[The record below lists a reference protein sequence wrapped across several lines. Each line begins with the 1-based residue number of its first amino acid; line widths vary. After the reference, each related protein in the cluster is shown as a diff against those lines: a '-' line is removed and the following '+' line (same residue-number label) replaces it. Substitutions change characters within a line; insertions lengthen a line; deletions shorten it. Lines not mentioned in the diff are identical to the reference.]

1 MSESIGL
8 NEPTISG
15 NEWKYVKE
23 CLDTGWVS
31 SAGKY
36 VDLFEEKISK
46 YTKAKYAIACV
57 NGTSALQLSL
67 RLVGVQP
74 GSEVIV
80 PTITFIAPV
89 NAVHYNGAIPVF
101 MDCDDYYN
109 INIEKTID
117 FIKNE
122 TVFNNGY
129 TYNKTTDRRV
139 SAIIPVHV
147 WGNAV
152 WLDELINLCEER
164 SIFVVEDASESLG
177 TVYKSGKY
185 KGKHTGTIG
194 KLGCLSFNGNKIITT
209 GGGGII
215 LTDDEILAERARYL
229 TTQAKD
235 DSVCYIHNEIGY
247 NFRLTNI
254 QAALG
259 VAQLENLPQFLKRK
273 KEIHKQ
279 YVEAVASIKGLSM
292 AVVPDY
298 SDNNHWMNLLQINR
312 EIYGED
318 KGELMKRLEKN
329 NIQTRPVWYQ
339 NHLQKPYRDCQ
350 SYKVE
355 KAGEL
360 VKNSLCMPSSSNLR
374 DEDLQKVFTKLRD

>member
-57 NGTSALQLSL
+57 NGTSALQVSL
-67 RLVGVQP
+67 QLAGVKQND
-74 GSEVIV
+74 EVIV
-80 PTITFIAPV
+80 PTLTFIAPV
-89 NAVHYNGAIPVF
+89 NAIAYNGASPVF
-101 MDCDDYYN
+101 MDADDNYN
-109 INIEKTID
+109 IDVEKTID

-122 TVFNNGY
+122 TVFKNEF
-129 TYNKTTDRRV
+129 TYNKTTDQRI

-164 SIFVVEDASESLG
+164 GIAVVEDASESLG
-177 TVYKSGKY
+177 TAYKSGKY

-209 GGGGII
+209 GGGGMI
-215 LTDDEILAERARYL
+215 LTNEKKLADKARYL

-235 DSVCYIHNEIGY
+235 DPVRYIHDELGY

-259 VAQLENLPQFLKRK
+259 VAQLEQLTEFLERK
-273 KEIHKQ
+273 KIIHKQ
-279 YVEAVASIKGLSM
+279 YVETVDKICGLTM
-292 AVVPDY
+292 AQVTGY
-298 SDNNHWMNLLQINR
+298 AENNHWMNLLQIDKKT
-312 EIYGED
+312 YGED
-318 KGELMKRLEKN
+318 RESLMQRLDEN
-329 NIQTRPVWYQ
+329 EVQTRPVWVL
-339 NHLQKPYRDCQ
+339 NHLQKPYRKCQ
-350 SYKVE
+350 SYKIE
-355 KAGEL
+355 KAKILFNE
-360 VKNSLCMPSSSNLR
+360 SLCLPSSSNLK
-374 DEDLQKVFTKLRD
+374 DGHIQKVLDILNG